1 MKIQR
6 QIIFL
11 AGLFFVAATLTQQ
24 VYAQQVSRP
33 KPGPPGSWRV
43 IGTTHASF
51 KADHDAIIVTGPGD
65 NFRKIKFKVTDAP
78 LNLLRLVVTYD
89 NGEPEKID
97 VRFNIPQGGES
108 RVIDLRGGS
117 RSLMRID
124 FWYDTKGILKGKA
137 DVSVFGL
144 K

>member
-1 MKIQR
+1 MIREKILLPGLILMILLSAQ
-6 QIIFL
+6 L
-11 AGLFFVAATLTQQ
+11 VAGQQ
-24 VYAQQVSRP
+24 LSRP

-43 IGTTHASF
+43 IGTTHAGF
-51 KADHDAIIVTGPGD
+51 KADHDAIVVTGPAD

-89 NGEPEKID
+89 NGVPDKIE

-108 RVIDLRGGS
+108 RVIDLNGGS
-117 RSLMRID
+117 RSLKRID
-124 FWYDTKGILKGKA
+124 FWYDTKGVLKGTA
-137 DVSVFGL
+137 DVTVVGM